1 MISLRHMQPSLSII
15 TVNYR
20 SWSRLKQC
28 LDSVHLQEGP
38 QVEMIVVDNHSND
51 QKAGEFIQ
59 DYPWV
64 HFILQP
70 INGGFAQACNKG
82 AGIAR
87 GEWLLF
93 LNPDS
98 VLEPGVLENLIA
110 RVAQEPSWK
119 LVGIRQ
125 YDDEGKDQ
133 HQFGNFPRWWT
144 VWPQMRTFERIFR
157 GKQNY
162 KSYLNTAPVSYP
174 DWISGCFILI
184 RNADFQELGGWDQ
197 RFWMYSEDIDLCK
210 RAADLG
216 WKRVMYN
223 EVRCLHAHGGSS
235 RINVETK
242 AMTKSEVIRSEYRY
256 IDKHFNGLGKWIGKM
271 TLYLIRG
278 IEIVLASPFSAV
290 RRRMLINLT
299 TGKAQPRV
307 GFELKDI
314 S

>member
-1 MISLRHMQPSLSII
+1 MQPSISII

-20 SWSRLKQC
+20 SWNRLRQC

-38 QVEMIVVDNHSND
+38 QVEMIVVDNHSD
-51 QKAGEFIQ
+51 DGMAASFTRE
-59 DYPWV
+59 YEWV
-64 HFILQP
+64 QFILQP

-82 AGIAR
+82 ASVAKGK
-87 GEWLLF
+87 WLLF

-98 VLEPGVLENLIA
+98 VLEPGVLDTLLS
-110 RVAQEPSWK
+110 RVAQEPDWK

-125 YDDEGKDQ
+125 YDDDGKDQ

-144 VWPQMRTFERIFR
+144 VWPQMRTLERLIR
-157 GKQNY
+157 GKENY
-162 KSYLNTAPVSYP
+162 KHYLNTAPVSYP

-184 RNADFQELGGWDQ
+184 REGDFRSLGGWDQ

-210 RAADLG
+210 RASDIG

-235 RINVETK
+235 RINVATK

-256 IDKHFNGLGKWIGKM
+256 IHKHFSGLGKGFGLL
-271 TLYLIRG
+271 TLFLVRG
-278 IEIVLASPFSAV
+278 IELILASPFSAV
-290 RRRMLINLT
+290 RRKMLVNLT

-307 GFELKDI
+307 GYELPEM
-314 S
+314 